1 MKPVSAVLITRNE
14 AENLEATLRALTW
27 CDEIVIVDSGST
39 DATREIAEAYGA
51 KFIVKDFQ
59 GFGPQKR
66 FAVRQAHHDWVLCL
80 DADEVLS
87 ADLQK
92 EIQELKADDSVK
104 GYRLKRQLV
113 FLNRAFRFGRESR
126 EYHLRLFNRRFGN
139 FDEAMVHEKA
149 SVQGEVKDLKSVL
162 LHYSYPNTELYFR
175 KFNEYTEKASI
186 ELLKRGKTRN
196 PWINILSLPVNFL
209 FRLIVH
215 GNILNGYPGW
225 IWSLY
230 SAFYPVVK
238 YTKVWEKQNLKK

>member
-1 MKPVSAVLITRNE
+1 MKPLSAVLITRNE
-14 AENLEATLRALTW
+14 AENLEATLHALAW
-27 CDEIVIVDSGST
+27 CNEILIVDSGST
-39 DATREIAEAYGA
+39 DATQSIAESFGA
-51 KFIVKDFQ
+51 KFIVRDFQ

-66 FAVRQAHHDWVLCL
+66 FAVSQAKYDWVLCL

-87 ADLQK
+87 ADLQR
-92 EIQELKADDSVK
+92 EIQELRVDDSVK

-113 FLNRAFRFGRESR
+113 FLNRPFRYGRESK
-126 EYHLRLFNRRFGN
+126 EYHLRLFDRRFGN
-139 FDEAMVHEKA
+139 FDEAMVHEMATVK
-149 SVQGEVKDLKSVL
+149 GEVRDLNAVL
-162 LHYSYPNTELYFR
+162 LHYSYPNTQIYFR
-175 KFNEYTEKASI
+175 KFNEYTEKASL
-186 ELLKRGKTRN
+186 ELFQRGKNRN

-238 YTKVWEKQNLKK
+238 YTKVWERNKNK